1 MKAAVASTIIHLNID
16 EPERFFIKKIVQ
28 AFFTQFEFS
37 LYFRIAPRR
46 SKN

>member
-1 MKAAVASTIIHLNID
+1 MKAAVALTIIHLNID

-37 LYFRIAPRR
+37 MRFKFA
-46 SKN
+46 